1 MQLKHILNTS
11 IKSIYKKACG
21 MEKNM
26 LEIADIIDIA
36 GKEGTPAYIFDL
48 DVLKER
54 MEKLQS
60 VLGEDVNLCY
70 AMKANPFLVH
80 AMKELAA
87 KFEVCSPGEFAICE
101 RETVDMNTIVLSGVN
116 KEKHDICHVMDDC
129 GGVGMYTVESVS
141 QFNLLNECAT
151 ERKKCINVLL
161 RLTSGN
167 QFGLDEEELEKLIA
181 SHKEYEN
188 INICGLQCYTGT
200 QKKKVSQMAKELQH
214 MDELCDMYKDK
225 YGFITKEIEYGP
237 GLPVNYFG
245 EDIYNDNYDMLE
257 EFATELNKIK
267 HKYEIT
273 LEMGRYMAATC
284 GIFVSEVADVKTNKG
299 QNYCVIDGGI
309 NHINYYGQAM
319 AMKIPAYTFVKA
331 DGTIAAGVDM
341 AKKQAVQTAEN
352 MEKWTIVG
360 SLCTV
365 GDVIV
370 KNIPIGNPQPKD
382 KIIFY
387 NIGAYSVT
395 EGIYLFLSRRMPKII
410 AYSKKEKSVVYRDF
424 KYSDVINSR
433 DSVM

>member
-1 MQLKHILNTS
+1 
-11 IKSIYKKACG
+11 
-21 MEKNM
+21 M

-36 GKEGTPAYIFDL
+36 EEEGTPAYIFDL

-60 VLGEDVNLCY
+60 VLGDDVNLCY

-101 RETVDMNTIVLSGVN
+101 REAVDMNTIVLSGVN

-181 SHKEYEN
+181 SHKEYEY

-257 EFATELNKIK
+257 EFAAELNKIK

-319 AMKIPAYTFVKA
+319 AMKIPA
-331 DGTIAAGVDM
+331 
-341 AKKQAVQTAEN
+341 
-352 MEKWTIVG
+352 
-360 SLCTV
+360 
-365 GDVIV
+365 
-370 KNIPIGNPQPKD
+370 
-382 KIIFY
+382 
-387 NIGAYSVT
+387 
-395 EGIYLFLSRRMPKII
+395 
-410 AYSKKEKSVVYRDF
+410 
-424 KYSDVINSR
+424 
-433 DSVM
+433 

>member
-1 MQLKHILNTS
+1 
-11 IKSIYKKACG
+11 
-21 MEKNM
+21 M
-26 LEIADIIDIA
+26 LEIADIIKIA
-36 GKEGTPAYIFDL
+36 GKESTPAYIFDL

-60 VLGEDVNLCY
+60 VLGTDVSLCY

-80 AMKELAA
+80 AMKNIAA

-101 RETVDMNTIVLSGVN
+101 REQVDMKTIVLSGVN

-151 ERKKCINVLL
+151 ERNMHINVLL

-167 QFGLDEEELEKLIA
+167 QFGLDEEELENIIA
-181 SHKEYEN
+181 SHKDYEY

-214 MDELCDMYKDK
+214 MDELCDMYKEK
-225 YGFITKEIEYGP
+225 YNFTVKELEYGP
-237 GLPVNYFG
+237 GLPVSYFG

-257 EFATELNKIK
+257 EFAAELNKIK
-267 HKYEIT
+267 NKYEIT

-284 GIFVSEVADVKTNKG
+284 GMFVSEVVDVKTNKG

-319 AMKIPAYTFVKA
+319 AMKIPAYTFVKK
-331 DGTIAAGVDM
+331 DGIVTAGVDM
-341 AKKQAVQTAEN
+341 AKREAVSVAEDTD
-352 MEKWTIVG
+352 KWTIVG

-370 KNIPIGNPQPKD
+370 KNIPIGRPQAGD

-410 AYSKKEKSVVYRDF
+410 AYSKEEGINVYRDF
-424 KYSDVINSR
+424 MNSDVINSR
-433 DSVM
+433 DAVRF